1 MKSDTTG
8 CWVGELYYVDPLGLC
23 NSVQLHTVLE
33 HGMATFL
40 ERLGSQNVETHAA
53 EAANEFLE
61 QYRFALERSS
71 TFEQRLHSIHQIA
84 DWLFLN
90 EAGRTFPANA
100 LERLL
105 RSALSGENCHEEA
118 KRLLDPK
125 SSA

>member
-8 CWVGELYYVDPLGLC
+8 CWVGELYYADPLGLC
-23 NSVQLHTVLE
+23 NTVQLHTVLKR
-33 HGMATFL
+33 GMAAFL
-40 ERLGSQNVETHAA
+40 EPLGAQNVETHAA
-53 EAANEFLE
+53 EAAHEFLE
-61 QYRFALERSS
+61 DYRFELERSS
-71 TFEQRLHSIHQIA
+71 KFEQRLRSIHQIA

-90 EAGRTFPANA
+90 EGRTFPANA

-105 RSALSGENCHEEA
+105 RSALAGENCHEEA